1 MNVTIE
7 QAAHGFATRIDV
19 APLAR
24 SLQDV
29 LGQRLVAVIAGVSDA
44 KAVGK
49 WARGERSPHPEAER
63 RLRDAFHLT
72 QLLLPRESAETV
84 RAWFIGMNPDL
95 DDQAPALVLANDPH
109 AVFLAARN
117 FLANG

>member
-1 MNVTIE
+1 MNLAIE
-7 QAAHGFATRIDV
+7 QAAHGLATRIDV
-19 APLAR
+19 APMAR

-49 WARGERSPHPEAER
+49 WARGERLPHPEAER
-63 RLRDAFHLT
+63 RLRHAFHIT
-72 QLLLPRESAETV
+72 QLLLPRESAGTV
-84 RAWFIGMNPDL
+84 RAWFVGMNPDL
-95 DDQAPALVLANDPH
+95 DDHAPALLLADDPH
-109 AVFLAARN
+109 AVLVAARN